1 MTIKFPKISRV
12 VSILFLTS
20 TLVLSG
26 CTEPKPVNEFHET
39 VFTMG
44 TLVEVTIIGEKEA
57 LAEQAF
63 TAILD
68 DFNYMHNTWHPWKYN
83 ALKRINNL
91 LVTGAKFSLAPS
103 ILPLIKKSQVLSKQS
118 QGLFNPAIGQLIK
131 MWGFHQDNLDE
142 IIEPP
147 EDEQIQAF
155 LSDLPSM
162 SDIEF
167 SNLSMRGTNK
177 NIQLDFGAFAKG
189 VAVDTTIEHLKEF
202 GIKNAIINAGGDLR
216 AIGNN
221 NGRPWRI
228 GIRNPRA
235 KGVFA
240 AVEVSG
246 DESVFTSGDYERYFE
261 SDGKRYH
268 HIIDPRTGY
277 PANKTRSV
285 TVIHSEAGTAD
296 AAATA
301 LFIAGPEK
309 WPEIAQAMGIKYVM
323 LIARNGDVHMNP
335 AMAKRIKFTIQ
346 QPAIKLSKPLK

>member
-1 MTIKFPKISRV
+1 MNFIFSQTMRFF
-12 VSILFLTS
+12 SILVLTS
-20 TLVLSG
+20 LLSLSG
-26 CTEPKPVNEFHET
+26 CSRSKPIPEFHET

-44 TLVEVTIIGEKEA
+44 TLVEVTIVGVDEKT
-57 LAEQAF
+57 AEQAY

-68 DFNYMHNTWHPWKYN
+68 DFNYMHNTWHPWQYN
-83 ALKRINNL
+83 ALKRINGL
-91 LVTGAKFSLAPS
+91 LQTGAKFSLAPS
-103 ILPLIKKSQVLSKQS
+103 ILPLITRSQVLSKQS
-118 QGLFNPAIGQLIK
+118 QGLFNPAIGKLVK
-131 MWGFHQDNLDE
+131 LWGFHQDNLDD
-142 IIEPP
+142 IIAPP
-147 EDEQIQAF
+147 DDEEIQAF
-155 LSDLPSM
+155 LNDLPKM
-162 SDIEF
+162 SDIHF
-167 SNLSMRGTNK
+167 NNLTMYGTNK

-235 KGVFA
+235 DGVFA
-240 AVEVSG
+240 AVDVFG

-277 PANKTRSV
+277 PADKSRSV
-285 TVIHSEAGTAD
+285 TVIHSDAATAD

-301 LFIAGPEK
+301 LFIAGPKK
-309 WPEIAQAMGIKYVM
+309 WHEIAKAMGIQYVM
-323 LIARNGDVHMNP
+323 LIANNGDVHMNP
-335 AMAKRIKFTIQ
+335 AMAKRIEFTVK
-346 QPAIKLSKPLK
+346 QPTIKLSKPLK